1 VSGSYNDS
9 KLTSNSFENP
19 NFVVTSGQ
27 RLPFVPYFK
36 GTASAR
42 YELNLGPSFLAYSQI
57 DIARTGA
64 EWSDLNQSTL
74 SSTSRELQPAYN
86 ISNLRVGLNN
96 AKDSWGVE
104 AYIANLDN
112 TRAVIYENRYNYD
125 GRQTTNVPRV
135 FGVRLKYRFGGKGGA
150 G

>member
-1 VSGSYNDS
+1 M
-9 KLTSNSFENP
+9 
-19 NFVVTSGQ
+19 
-27 RLPFVPYFK
+27 
-36 GTASAR
+36 
-42 YELNLGPSFLAYSQI
+42 
-57 DIARTGA
+57 
-64 EWSDLNQSTL
+64 

-86 ISNLRVGLNN
+86 VSNLRFGLNN
-96 AKDSWGVE
+96 SKDSWGVE

-135 FGVRLKYRFGGKGGA
+135 FGVRLKYRFGGKDGA